1 MRYEADIA
9 DSLFGVTLV
18 SLLYQTDGAVRQA
31 EPDGAGNARPA
42 GARNAPPVPPPPRA
56 DERRAPSEPPL
67 RVRSPVDHPL
77 AKYPRNSE
85 SLPPPALSGSGEP
98 GPRTNP
104 GDSFGLI
111 PGQILNSGDR
121 VRNQRQQNPAPIP
134 GATQCSAS
142 MRNRPK
148 HRCARRAMRTVD
160 QERAHARS
168 PGEAPKQTQ
177 SAASDG
183 TTNGTAVGRAVRQRT
198 CHTTRTAKTD
208 QVRSGQKLSLPNI
221 QNVEQQSENNNL
233 VVQHR
238 KHPSDGQTCRVAI
251 YDEQR
256 KCADCRVD
264 RSAM

>member
-31 EPDGAGNARPA
+31 EPDGAGNVRPA

-77 AKYPRNSE
+77 AKYPRKSE

-111 PGQILNSGDR
+111 PGQSLNPRDR

-160 QERAHARS
+160 QERARVRNRREKRRS
-168 PGEAPKQTQ
+168 RRRAQRATEPPTALRL
-177 SAASDG
+177 AAQCDNVLA
-183 TTNGTAVGRAVRQRT
+183 TRRGRRRRIKYVQ
-198 CHTTRTAKTD
+198 AKSS
-208 QVRSGQKLSLPNI
+208 VSPISKMLSKNRKLPIWSYNI
-221 QNVEQQSENNNL
+221 
-233 VVQHR
+233 
-238 KHPSDGQTCRVAI
+238 
-251 YDEQR
+251 
-256 KCADCRVD
+256 
-264 RSAM
+264 